1 MKARV
6 DIEIYERWIAVFYS
20 FQSTGSYHR
29 IKSVCE
35 KSKEALYDRI
45 RHCFKELTDMY
56 LGEIIWEKRVKF
68 KVRNKKYDLLIET
81 KEYNHVF
88 SADPI
93 FKEDDERIGELWRQ
107 DPSVSHGSI

>member
-45 RHCFKELTDMY
+45 RQCFKQLTDMY
-56 LGEIIWEKRVKF
+56 LREIVWEKRVKF
-68 KVRNKKYDLLIET
+68 KVKRKKYDLLIES
-81 KEYNHVF
+81 KECIHDI

-107 DPSVSHGSI
+107 NPSIFF